1 VLAAHHEEGDMVNT
15 EDAAL
20 TRRIRDIV
28 AVVTKDID
36 AVRVEVEDG
45 VAYIEGV
52 VGSPTEARAMSRAI
66 GKLRGVSSVV
76 TCLSNET
83 VRAAQVETIV
93 TAIPSAPVMMHYYSL
108 S

>member
-1 VLAAHHEEGDMVNT
+1 MVNT

-20 TRRIRDIV
+20 MRRIRDIV

-52 VGSPTEARAMSRAI
+52 VASPTEARAISRAI
-66 GKLRGVSSVV
+66 GRLRGVSRIV
-76 TCLSNET
+76 TCLSNEK
-83 VRAAQVETIV
+83 VRAAQVETKV
-93 TAIPSAPVMMHYYSL
+93 TAITSAPVLMHYYSL